1 MATGK
6 TVAKYITITIDDSSG
21 TPRIITPS
29 CNSVSQLGLENAAP
43 DVTAY
48 SDGWSNVL
56 LALPKSEI
64 ELGGPFNNVATTG
77 SHSVFRLIVNTN
89 TGYTFTVNV
98 GILAVPTSGDPSWGG
113 EYLCDSY
120 VVIPGGP
127 NDAATWKATL
137 KPYGTSVGAWG
148 AVP

>member
-6 TVAKYITITIDDSSG
+6 TVARYITIFMDDSG
-21 TPRIITPS
+21 LVARNITPS
-29 CNSVSQLGLENAAP
+29 CNSVSQLGLTNAAP

-48 SDGWSNVL
+48 SDGWANVL

-77 SHSVFRLIVNTN
+77 SHIVFRSIVNTN

-98 GILAVPTSGDPSWGG
+98 GILAAPATGDPSWGG

-127 NDAATWKATL
+127 NDAVTWKATL
-137 KPYGTSVGAWG
+137 KPYSTTVGAWG
-148 AVP
+148 TVP